1 MQPSTMTAADV
12 AQPHIKLAM
21 EKGEMRDSIRDS
33 SLRFSHR
40 CFCVSFVLVYFI
52 VDFGSFYVW
61 GDWLEL
67 LGCS

>member
-1 MQPSTMTAADV
+1 
-12 AQPHIKLAM
+12 M
-21 EKGEMRDSIRDS
+21 EKREMRDSTRDT

-40 CFCVSFVLVYFI
+40 CFCVSVLLVYFI

-67 LGCS
+67 LVCS